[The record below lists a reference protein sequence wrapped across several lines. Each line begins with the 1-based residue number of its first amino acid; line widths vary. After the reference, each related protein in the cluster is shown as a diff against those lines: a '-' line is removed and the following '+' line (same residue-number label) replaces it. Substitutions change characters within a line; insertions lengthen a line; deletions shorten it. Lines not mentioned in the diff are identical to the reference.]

1 MFLLRILLFPLAV
14 LYNAITRLRNL
25 LFDLGMKPSASF
37 DIPLIS
43 VGNLAVG
50 GTGKTPM
57 VEHIVRLL
65 MANNYSMATLSRG
78 YGRSTKG
85 IRVANAGDTADTI
98 GDEPFQ
104 LFQKFNEKAIV
115 SVCEERVFAIP
126 HLVDQFPDLQVIIL
140 DDAFQHRFV
149 KPGLS
154 ILLTEYS
161 NPFYTDY
168 VMPSGYLREA
178 RRGSERADVIVV
190 TKCPEHIHEEKM
202 MKMEHAIRKYAER
215 PVFFSTIRYG
225 DPLSFANVKDAVL
238 VDTKKIV
245 LVSGIANHKPLENYL
260 AKEFII
266 VKHYAFNDHH
276 RYTSAEVNS
285 VIAKAKENGAIIL
298 TTEKDKA
305 KLDVL
310 LMESQRK
317 DFFYLP
323 IEVAFIK
330 SGSDFDTLVL
340 NYVKQAQASIKD

>member
-14 LYNAITRLRNL
+14 LYDAVTRLRNL
-25 LFDLGMKPSASF
+25 LFDIGMKPAASF
-37 DIPLIS
+37 DVPLIS
-43 VGNLAVG
+43 VGNLVVG

-65 MANNYSMATLSRG
+65 IANNYSMATLSRG

-85 IRVANAGDTADTI
+85 MRIANAGDTADTI

-104 LFQKFNEKAIV
+104 LFQKFNEKAVV
-115 SVCEERVFAIP
+115 SVCEERAFAIP
-126 HLVDQFPDLQVIIL
+126 HLVDQFPDTQAIIL

-161 NPFYTDY
+161 NPFYNDY
-168 VMPSGYLREA
+168 VLPSGYLREA
-178 RRGSERADVIVV
+178 RRGSERSDLVVV
-190 TKCPEHIHEEKM
+190 TKCPENIGEEKM
-202 MKMEHAIRKYAER
+202 MKMEHAIRKYADR

-225 DPLSFANVKDAVL
+225 DPLSFTQDTL
-238 VDTKKIV
+238 ETDTKKIV

-260 AKEFII
+260 TKGYTL

-276 RYTSAEVNS
+276 HYTSAEVNS
-285 VIAKAKENGAIIL
+285 VIAKAKESGAIIL

-310 LMESQRK
+310 LTESQRK
-317 DFFYLP
+317 DFFYVP
-323 IEVAFIK
+323 IEVTFIK